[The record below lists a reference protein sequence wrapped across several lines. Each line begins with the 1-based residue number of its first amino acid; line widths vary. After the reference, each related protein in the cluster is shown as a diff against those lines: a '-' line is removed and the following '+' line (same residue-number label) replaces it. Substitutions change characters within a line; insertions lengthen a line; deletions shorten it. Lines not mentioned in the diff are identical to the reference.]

1 MASQDWFD
9 KDFYQV
15 LGVSKDVTD
24 AELKKAYRKLARKYH
39 PDSNPGDAA
48 AEAKFKEISE
58 AYSVLSDP
66 EQRKEYD
73 AIRAMG
79 SGARFTAPGGAGG
92 AGGFEDVF
100 GDDVRRPGRRS
111 QPVVHVPA
119 GRRLRRPARRDLRR
133 RPVRPA
139 ERRLPRLRRSD
150 PRPRRHRVD
159 DARLHHRH
167 QGRADHSR
175 DLGRQADHGAHPRR
189 RRRRAEDQAPRQ
201 GPPVARRRRVRR
213 PHPHGPRAQAPGV
226 RARRPQ
232 PAGHRARHVRR
243 GHPRRHDPGADPR
256 RRPRQAARRA
266 GHAERPRAARQG
278 PRRPDV
284 EGHGRPARRRAGRRA
299 VAPVQGG
306 RGEAPGVRRAACP
319 PRTRATEL
327 LAKARAQR

>member
-24 AELKKAYRKLARKYH
+24 AELKKAYRKLARKFH

-48 AEAKFKEISE
+48 SEARFKEISE
-58 AYSVLSDP
+58 ANSVLSDP

-100 GDDVRRPGRRS
+100 GTMFGGQGGA

-119 GRRLRRPARRDLRR
+119 GRRLRRPARRALRR

-139 ERRLPRLRRSD
+139 ERRLPRVRRSVA
-150 PRPRRHRVD
+150 RARRHRVD

-167 QGRADHSR
+167 QGRADHPR
-175 DLGRQADHGAHPRR
+175 DLRRQAHHGAHPRG
-189 RRRRAEDQAPRQ
+189 RRRRAEDQAARQ
-201 GPPVARRRRVRR
+201 GPSVARRRRVRR
-213 PHPHGPRAQAPGV
+213 PHPHGARAQAPRV
-226 RARRPQ
+226 RARRAE

-243 GHPRRHDPGADPR
+243 GRRSAPRSRC
-256 RRPRQAARRA
+256 RPSAAT
-266 GHAERPRAARQG
+266 P
-278 PRRPDV
+278 
-284 EGHGRPARRRAGRRA
+284 
-299 VAPVQGG
+299 
-306 RGEAPGVRRAACP
+306 
-319 PRTRATEL
+319 
-327 LAKARAQR
+327 